1 MSFPSFLQF
10 LWGEGGGIFED
21 GFFWFYMYIYAYAY
35 GHGQVRMRVHIA
47 QPDMARSQR
56 GEGGGGGPRERRYA
70 PFVRCCCLEKEKE
83 KNTPT
88 RFVLLGTPHQ
98 NGEGDGEAGKGTNAS
113 SLAPDF
119 LPFFFIMS
127 YGMVWYVTVISL
139 HCEIRC
145 RCRGGLDSARIE
157 KEKGEG
163 GSQIRRE
170 GI

>member
-1 MSFPSFLQF
+1 MVFFGSICTYMRMHMAMVKYVCVCISRNLIWPVHR
-10 LWGEGGGIFED
+10 EGK
-21 GFFWFYMYIYAYAY
+21 
-35 GHGQVRMRVHIA
+35 
-47 QPDMARSQR
+47 
-56 GEGGGGGPRERRYA
+56 GGGGEPRERRYA